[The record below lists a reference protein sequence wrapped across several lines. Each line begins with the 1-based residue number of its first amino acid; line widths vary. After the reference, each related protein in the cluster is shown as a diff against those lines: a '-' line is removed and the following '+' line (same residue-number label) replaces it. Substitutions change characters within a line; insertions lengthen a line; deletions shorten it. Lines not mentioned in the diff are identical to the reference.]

1 MNTNKFEK
9 DILVSMVVYGTQ
21 ADEIKEVIDFMN
33 LENLNLSYNF
43 LIIDNLGS
51 SELSAFCKTIQ
62 NKSIEYLYPGN
73 NVGFGSGHNIAAKHY
88 SSIHHRTH
96 LILNPDV
103 YISDECIRKIYSFIN
118 ADENIS
124 IVSPKLL
131 NEDGSVQNICRLLPS
146 VTSLIKRFI
155 NKIFSINRANIE
167 DKFNLV
173 KKPTEVPS
181 IHGACF
187 FVKSDFF
194 KSVNGFDERYFLYVE
209 DIDLCRKLNKHG
221 KIIFYPEFSAIHKHA
236 KGSYKNLK
244 LFRYHFVSFFNY
256 FLKWGFVL
264 DSDRKKI
271 NKRAIEK
278 IKLLAVE

>member
-1 MNTNKFEK
+1 MHTNKFEK

-51 SELSAFCKTIQ
+51 TELSAFCKTIQ
-62 NKSIEYLYPGN
+62 NKNIEYLYPGN

-124 IVSPKLL
+124 IVSPKLH

-146 VTSLIKRFI
+146 VGSLIKRFI

-173 KKPTEVPS
+173 KKPIEVPS
-181 IHGACF
+181 MHGAF
-187 FVKSDFF
+187 S
-194 KSVNGFDERYFLYVE
+194 
-209 DIDLCRKLNKHG
+209 LC
-221 KIIFYPEFSAIHKHA
+221 
-236 KGSYKNLK
+236 
-244 LFRYHFVSFFNY
+244 
-256 FLKWGFVL
+256 
-264 DSDRKKI
+264 
-271 NKRAIEK
+271 
-278 IKLLAVE
+278 